1 MRCER
6 IALPAELY
14 PRLRNSIIPLNNSY
28 YISFFGFVKILDAGK
43 NKGKNKLRR
52 KSRADA
58 RKDVITGKD
67 IADMIRYFE
76 NAFAGT
82 EWIWLTADYPVEE
95 RVDTEYRSVIA
106 DSSGRSPVEPF
117 ADYTDFAAFLHE
129 HGFTVR
135 RSRMT
140 ETVSPRELYAATFF
154 SVDEAET
161 RERMESYTDI
171 ALLTRA

>member
-1 MRCER
+1 
-6 IALPAELY
+6 
-14 PRLRNSIIPLNNSY
+14 
-28 YISFFGFVKILDAGK
+28 
-43 NKGKNKLRR
+43 
-52 KSRADA
+52 
-58 RKDVITGKD
+58 
-67 IADMIRYFE
+67 MIRCFE

-82 EWIWLTADYPVEE
+82 EWMWLTADCPVEE

-129 HGFTVR
+129 HGFTVQ

>member
-28 YISFFGFVKILDAGK
+28 YISFFGFVKMHDT
-43 NKGKNKLRR
+43 GKNKLRR

-58 RKDVITGKD
+58 RKDVITGKN
-67 IADMIRYFE
+67 IADMIRCFE

-82 EWIWLTADYPVEE
+82 EWMWLTADC
-95 RVDTEYRSVIA
+95 
-106 DSSGRSPVEPF
+106 PVEPF

-129 HGFTVR
+129 HGFPVQC
-135 RSRMT
+135 SRMT

>member
-28 YISFFGFVKILDAGK
+28 YISFFGFVKMHDTGK
-43 NKGKNKLRR
+43 SKLRR

-82 EWIWLTADYPVEE
+82 EWIWLTADCPVEE

-140 ETVSPRELYAATFF
+140 ETVSPCELYAATFF

>member
-58 RKDVITGKD
+58 RNDVITGKD
-67 IADMIRYFE
+67 IADMIRCFE

-82 EWIWLTADYPVEE
+82 E
-95 RVDTEYRSVIA
+95 
-106 DSSGRSPVEPF
+106 
-117 ADYTDFAAFLHE
+117 
-129 HGFTVR
+129 
-135 RSRMT
+135 
-140 ETVSPRELYAATFF
+140 
-154 SVDEAET
+154 
-161 RERMESYTDI
+161 
-171 ALLTRA
+171 

>member
-28 YISFFGFVKILDAGK
+28 YISFFGFVKMHDTGK
-43 NKGKNKLRR
+43 SKLRR

-58 RKDVITGKD
+58 RKDVITGKN
-67 IADMIRYFE
+67 IADMICCFE

-82 EWIWLTADYPVEE
+82 EWMWLTADCPVEE

-129 HGFTVR
+129 HGFTVQ